1 MHLKSFFAATVEEA
15 LAKGSRELGEEALIV
30 QSRKAPPE
38 SRHLGEYEMVLAV
51 TAPVIKGVAADPSG
65 AGDLLARELTEM
77 RRQLDAMRR
86 SLSRSALT
94 APRWLAPSSQAA
106 GIFATLVDSDVDAGL
121 AQQVAEAVAAR
132 IGPVEVNP
140 DQVARAAAEELG
152 GRFSVDA

>member
-1 MHLKSFFAATVEEA
+1 S
-15 LAKGSRELGEEALIV
+15 
-30 QSRKAPPE
+30 
-38 SRHLGEYEMVLAV
+38 
-51 TAPVIKGVAADPSG
+51 KGVADDPSG
-65 AGDLLARELTEM
+65 AGDRLARELTEM
-77 RRQLDAMRR
+77 RRQLGAMRR

-94 APRWLAPSSQAA
+94 APRWLAPPSQAA

-152 GRFSVDA
+152 GRFSVDATLGREGASGRVVALVGPAGSGK